1 MLYLLY
7 NLKILENTSIS
18 EKYRKTTMGR
28 NWSKFTE
35 ITVSTD
41 VIISHIENTL
51 HLLYSLPAPRQY
63 RLYRQ
68 SSPSGFPSSYF
79 YKRHK
84 STLDFQLVFPF
95 LKIFVSFY
103 HWFFFVFR
111 LTFAFCPLGLVPFFI
126 FFSFCPLVFFKL
138 PLVWV
143 AYNYFWFLPL
153 FICNIN

>member
-84 STLDFQLVFPF
+84 STLDFQLVIPF

-103 HWFFFVFR
+103 HNVFS
-111 LTFAFCPLGLVPFFI
+111 L
-126 FFSFCPLVFFKL
+126 
-138 PLVWV
+138 
-143 AYNYFWFLPL
+143 FLD
-153 FICNIN
+153 